1 MGDLPGVVGVPDDG
15 QFSAAMLLQSQ
26 TGFIDFLAAKPDI
39 WADGSF
45 DGLVARGNFV
55 CGCDWTSNR
64 ITEMRVTSRL
74 DGSCRI
80 RYENI
85 ANADI
90 QGKYTVVSENEI
102 ELHTEKNE
110 QIVISFQS

>member
-1 MGDLPGVVGVPDDG
+1 
-15 QFSAAMLLQSQ
+15 
-26 TGFIDFLAAKPDI
+26 
-39 WADGSF
+39 
-45 DGLVARGNFV
+45 
-55 CGCDWTSNR
+55 
-64 ITEMRVTSRL
+64 MRVTACL
-74 DGSCRI
+74 GGNCRI

-90 QGKYTVVSENEI
+90 QGNYTVISENEI